1 VPIFVLEKTSPS
13 WHLMQRRSAA
23 DICKSQPRDLFVTDD
38 RGKKN
43 SEAVNLCLAYF
54 GSAFQ
59 PRRC

>member
-13 WHLMQRRSAA
+13 WHLMQGRTTA
-23 DICKSQPRDLFVTDD
+23 DIYKSQPRDLFVTNDS
-38 RGKKN
+38 GKKN
-43 SEAVNLCLAYF
+43 SEAVTLCLAYF